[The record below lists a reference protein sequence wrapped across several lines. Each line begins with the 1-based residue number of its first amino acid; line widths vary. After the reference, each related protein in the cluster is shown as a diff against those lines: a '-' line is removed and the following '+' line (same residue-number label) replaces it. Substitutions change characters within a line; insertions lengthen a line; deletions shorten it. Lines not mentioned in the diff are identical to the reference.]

1 MRLPPVPPIVARLAF
16 AGALVSLCPP
26 AAGAQRG
33 GHAPRI
39 GRGSAA
45 GGGIVGDPS
54 PTLTAAAVARLN
66 PIAML
71 LDRKGELGL
80 ADSQVTRLA
89 GMLRGLERRNTP
101 HLASLDSLLGEIRRH
116 GADTTISDGDRL
128 MQKGADRLAFTAVLG
143 RIRDNDDAA
152 ALDAMDLFT
161 GRQLRWAYD
170 VVREQRAIMGSV
182 VRGGSIPAG
191 PADSGRSFPTLDQD
205 PTWTAAPSGMERT
218 TPCDALPC
226 CSRS

>member
-1 MRLPPVPPIVARLAF
+1 MRLPPAPPFVVRLAL
-16 AGALVSLCPP
+16 AGTLISLCPP
-26 AAGAQRG
+26 TAGAQRG
-33 GHAPRI
+33 GHAPRG
-39 GRGSAA
+39 GRGNAG

-54 PTLTAAAVARLN
+54 PTLTAAAVARIN

-89 GMLRGLERRNTP
+89 GMLRGLQRRNAP

-116 GADTTISDGDRL
+116 DADTTASDGDRL

-182 VRGGSIPAG
+182 VRGGSIPPGA
-191 PADSGRSFPTLDQD
+191 PDSGRLPSTLDEGS
-205 PTWTAAPSGMERT
+205 TWTAAPSEIERR
-218 TPCDALPC
+218 TP
-226 CSRS
+226 